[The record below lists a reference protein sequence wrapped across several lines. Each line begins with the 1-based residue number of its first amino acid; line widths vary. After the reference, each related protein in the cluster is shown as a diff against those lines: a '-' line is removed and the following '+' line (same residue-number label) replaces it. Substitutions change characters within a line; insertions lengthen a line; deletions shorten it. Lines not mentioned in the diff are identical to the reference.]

1 LWQDAAVSASK
12 KSSRPSTTLVPAWA
26 KFVATAGYAGFSPVA
41 PGTCGT
47 LVAVPIAWLL
57 TRSGSIAFAVGLV
70 VITVVGTW
78 ASEVFCRAT
87 GVDDDQRI
95 VIDEVA
101 GYLLTIAF
109 VPRGWVNIILGV
121 IVFRLFD
128 IWKPG
133 PIRLVDQK
141 VHGGVGVMADDLAAG
156 VVGALVMVA
165 LHYLGVDAWLGAH
178 VHG

>member
-1 LWQDAAVSASK
+1 MSASK
-12 KSSRPSTTLVPAWA
+12 ASSRPSTTSVPLWS
-26 KFVATAGYAGFSPVA
+26 KLVATAGGAGFSPVA

-57 TRSGSIAFAVGLV
+57 TRAGTWAFVLGFL
-70 VITVVGTW
+70 VITAVGTW

-109 VPRGWVNIILGV
+109 VPRGWVNILVGV

-128 IWKPG
+128 IWKPW
-133 PIRLVDQK
+133 PIRLVDEK

-156 VVGALVMVA
+156 VAGAIVMLA
-165 LHYLGVDAWLGAH
+165 LHAFGVDAWLAAH
-178 VHG
+178 VAR

>member
-1 LWQDAAVSASK
+1 MSASK
-12 KSSRPSTTLVPAWA
+12 SSSRPSTTRVPLWA
-26 KFVATAGYAGFSPVA
+26 KLVATAGGAGFSPVA

-57 TRSGSIAFAVGLV
+57 TRAGTPSFWLGFV
-70 VITVVGTW
+70 VITAIGTW

-109 VPRGWVNIILGV
+109 IPRGWVNIILGV

-133 PIRLVDQK
+133 PIRLVDEK

-156 VVGALVMVA
+156 IVGALVMLA
-165 LHYLGVDAWLGAH
+165 LHYFGVDARLSAL

>member
-1 LWQDAAVSASK
+1 MSASK
-12 KSSRPSTTLVPAWA
+12 SSSRPSTTNVPLWA
-26 KFVATAGYAGFSPVA
+26 KFVATAGFAGFSPVA

-57 TRSGSIAFAVGLV
+57 TRAGTLAFWLGFV
-70 VITVVGTW
+70 VITAVGTW

-95 VIDEVA
+95 VVDEVA

-109 VPRGWVNIILGV
+109 VPRSWVNIIVGV

-133 PIRLVDQK
+133 PIRLVDEK

-156 VVGALVMVA
+156 IVGAIVMVA
-165 LHYLGVDAWLGAH
+165 LHYFGVDAWLSAH